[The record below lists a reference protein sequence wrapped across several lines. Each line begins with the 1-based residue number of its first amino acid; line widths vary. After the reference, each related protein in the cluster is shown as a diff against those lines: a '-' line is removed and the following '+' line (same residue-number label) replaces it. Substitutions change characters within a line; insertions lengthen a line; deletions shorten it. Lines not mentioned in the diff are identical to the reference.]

1 MSSRVERLH
10 IGPYQ
15 LVRQLEG
22 SVPAERWLAFNQSD
36 QTTHVAYRFKLS
48 QDKSEQ
54 RRFIAA
60 VEAMSPLSHPHLLP
74 IEQFSLVVGGGAWI
88 VTPYT
93 GSHDGLVT
101 LSALV
106 RDKGGRL
113 EPQET
118 ERALIQLLE
127 AMEHAHSEGHVHG
140 ALRAEEILVD
150 RRGSLSVELY
160 GLRRRLGAMGGT
172 AASEVIR
179 DEVRSLVGLGYWLL
193 TGLPAEDPRI
203 EAGRLIPRLDR
214 RWDDWFNEGLD
225 PLGGFATAGETL
237 AGLPGIRRGVEG
249 RERVGPVRTVLGRM
263 RRALTSNT

>member
-1 MSSRVERLH
+1 MPILKDMFTVRSER
-10 IGPYQ
+10 
-15 LVRQLEG
+15 RR
-22 SVPAERWLAFNQSD
+22 SWL
-36 QTTHVAYRFKLS
+36 
-48 QDKSEQ
+48 
-54 RRFIAA
+54 IAA
-60 VEAMSPLSHPHLLP
+60 GASPLS
-74 IEQFSLVVGGGAWI
+74 FTAFGA
-88 VTPYT
+88 
-93 GSHDGLVT
+93 G
-101 LSALV
+101 
-106 RDKGGRL
+106 
-113 EPQET
+113 
-118 ERALIQLLE
+118 
-127 AMEHAHSEGHVHG
+127 
-140 ALRAEEILVD
+140 
-150 RRGSLSVELY
+150 
-160 GLRRRLGAMGGT
+160 LGAMGGT